1 MSGSVIG
8 LTLSSRCTESDRE
21 VGIELLRGAPL
32 SESSAA
38 RFVRK
43 HATDGGGVR
52 FSDAASA
59 PRIISLFDVVRSSFS
74 RCSRKPALR
83 ACGRAAVRR
92 IPWGTP
98 GSSMRFASRAPVTLP
113 SLPCLSSC
121 LTAPSSLP
129 LCFCFESDEPL
140 SRCMAER
147 LAPALPPY
155 AAQHSQ
161 WNH

>member
-1 MSGSVIG
+1 MSGRVIG

-59 PRIISLFDVVRSSFS
+59 PRLSSL
-74 RCSRKPALR
+74 KPARR

-92 IPWGTP
+92 IPWGTT
-98 GSSMRFASRAPVTLP
+98 GSLMRFASRAPVTLP